1 MKSEW
6 VFAFGLLFTIALLYM
21 SPAFAIEGAAKGN
34 PVTNETN
41 SSAPG
46 NFSVTA
52 GYINYANLTTSE
64 QTYRWAGFYGTL
76 SGSMVLR
83 DSSGNDF
90 YTWSTTGNTGSIVY
104 ATTNS
109 STISPDYFVAINASN
124 GDLGA
129 TDTAYG
135 FSSSVTDSISN
146 TYDYYNTFTSPSSV
160 SFVTNS
166 TPLQGGI
173 WTNYLMKMV
182 SGTTQ
187 PSATTDLVWACEV
200 NASKTAFNGVTAD
213 YELLIPE
220 NEEPDDGQYAPTFY
234 YFWVEL
240 I

>member
-1 MKSEW
+1 MK
-6 VFAFGLLFTIALLYM
+6 ARRILLLALFV
-21 SPAFAIEGAAKGN
+21 SAAFALEGA
-34 PVTNETN
+34 TNTTVITSETN
-41 SSAPG
+41 ASLPG
-46 NFSVTA
+46 NFSFTG
-52 GYINYANLTTSE
+52 GYIYYANLTTSE
-64 QTYRWAGFYGTL
+64 QTYRWAGFYGVL
-76 SGSMVLR
+76 SGSIVLR
-83 DSSGNDF
+83 DASGNDF
-90 YTWSTTGNTGSIVY
+90 YTWSAGGNTGSFVY

-109 STISPDYFVAINASN
+109 TTIDPSYFVAINASN

-129 TDTAYG
+129 ADTAYG
-135 FSSSVTDSISN
+135 FVSTVTDSISN
-146 TYDYYNTFTSPSSV
+146 TYDYYNTYSSPSSV

-173 WTNYLMKMV
+173 WTNYLIKMV

-187 PSATTDLVWACEV
+187 PTATTDLVWAVEV

-220 NEEPDDGQYAPTFY
+220 NEEPGDGQDVPTFY